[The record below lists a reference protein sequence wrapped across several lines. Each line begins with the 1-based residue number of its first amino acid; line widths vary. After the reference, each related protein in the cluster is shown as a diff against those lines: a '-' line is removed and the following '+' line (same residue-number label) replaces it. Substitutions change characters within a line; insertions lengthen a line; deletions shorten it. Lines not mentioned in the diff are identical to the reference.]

1 VEDIMRI
8 VIIGAGDVGYYLAQ
22 RLSYEKHDLTLIESD
37 PEKCARVRDT
47 LDVSVIQGDASSQI
61 ILREAGLPSADMLI
75 AASGIDEVNLIACL
89 TASKMG
95 VRWKVARVRNPD
107 YYHPSSILTGKDLG
121 VDLFIHPEEEVVE
134 EIIRLLMRSSASE
147 IVEFENGKI
156 LVVGLKLDPSCRH
169 LNLQLKEIGTEL
181 ERRNFRV
188 VAIQRGDRTI
198 IPTGE
203 DYLYRN
209 DEIFVLT
216 KAESLQDVLS
226 FYGKSEEKLEKIMI
240 LGGGKIGRGVAQRL
254 EEKKLQVTLIE
265 SNREK
270 SVQIAS
276 RLRKTTVVQADG
288 LELDALA
295 QEGILDMDAF
305 IAVTSD
311 DENNIISCLLA
322 KHLKIRK
329 TVALVNKLTYLPL
342 MPVIGIDATV
352 NLRLATAGAILRFV
366 RRGSILSVASFHGI
380 DAEAIEFNVTRSDR
394 FEKKT
399 LKQLHLPDGMLIA
412 AIVRGEEVIVPYGN
426 SVIQGGDKVIVFS
439 LPKAIPSLEK
449 LFS

>member
-1 VEDIMRI
+1 MRI

-22 RLSYEKHDLTLIESD
+22 RLSHEKHDLTLVDTD
-37 PEKCARVRDT
+37 PEKCTRAREN
-47 LDVSVIQGDASSQI
+47 LDVSVIHGDASSQT
-61 ILREAGLPSADMLI
+61 ILKEAGLPSADLLI

-89 TASKMG
+89 VASKMG

-107 YYHPSSILTGKDLG
+107 YYHPSSVLTGKDLG

-169 LNLQLKEIGTEL
+169 LNYQLKEIGTES

-188 VAIQRGDRTI
+188 VAIQRGERTI

-254 EEKKLQVTLIE
+254 EEKKLEVTLIE
-265 SNREK
+265 SNKEK

-276 RLRKTTVVQADG
+276 QLRKTTVVQADG
-288 LELDALA
+288 MELDALA

-380 DAEAIEFNVTRSDR
+380 DAEAIEFNVTRSER
-394 FEKKT
+394 FGEKT

-426 SVIQGGDKVIVFS
+426 SVIQGGDKVIVFT